1 MDKTMLTVFLLLVF
15 GAVFLLAQFLIVPN
29 FGTSQ
34 HERKRLKKRLSTLAD
49 DDMPETPMFLLRER
63 FRRKPSGLERV
74 LSWIPGMQALAGLM
88 EQPGRP
94 GSGYVY
100 VLVSVVLAGLGGA
113 GAWYLTGKELVSVL
127 SFLGAGWLPWLK
139 LKIDEARR
147 FNRFEE
153 QLVGAL
159 EVMTRALLAGYPFS
173 ETLRQVAKE
182 MEDPIATEFQITFDE
197 INAGVE
203 VRKALRNMLNRTPSM
218 TLMALTTTVALQR
231 ETGGNLAESLTNIG
245 GVIRGRFKFQ
255 RRVSTLTAEGRMSAW
270 VLALTPFVLFG
281 VMSVMMPTQIRAF
294 VADPMG
300 QQMIMAGLGLMV
312 AGIVWLRKL
321 LAIEI

>member
-100 VLVSVVLAGLGGA
+100 VLVSVVLAGLGG
-113 GAWYLTGKELVSVL
+113 
-127 SFLGAGWLPWLK
+127 
-139 LKIDEARR
+139 RR
-147 FNRFEE
+147 
-153 QLVGAL
+153 
-159 EVMTRALLAGYPFS
+159 P
-173 ETLRQVAKE
+173 LRQCRA
-182 MEDPIATEFQITFDE
+182 
-197 INAGVE
+197 
-203 VRKALRNMLNRTPSM
+203 RWR
-218 TLMALTTTVALQR
+218 
-231 ETGGNLAESLTNIG
+231 
-245 GVIRGRFKFQ
+245 
-255 RRVSTLTAEGRMSAW
+255 
-270 VLALTPFVLFG
+270 PFCG
-281 VMSVMMPTQIRAF
+281 AR
-294 VADPMG
+294 
-300 QQMIMAGLGLMV
+300 
-312 AGIVWLRKL
+312 
-321 LAIEI
+321 